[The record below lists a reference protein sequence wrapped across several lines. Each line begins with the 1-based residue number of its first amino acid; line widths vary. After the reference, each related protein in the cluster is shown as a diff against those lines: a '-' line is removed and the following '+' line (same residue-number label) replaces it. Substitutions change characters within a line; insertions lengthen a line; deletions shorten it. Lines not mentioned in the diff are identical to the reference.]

1 MSVMVSDR
9 HSVKEAIEEAITVSR
24 ENVTYTHIG
33 DLGGLEVLQANY
45 HHQTFSR
52 HSHENFCIGLIDE
65 GAQSFYRTGGEHV
78 APSGWITLVNAD
90 DIHTGS
96 AASENG
102 WSYQAMYPS
111 ESLLM
116 SLSRDLKTP
125 SGSAPYFPNAVIND
139 PYLAAQLRLAFTLL
153 KTSEN
158 KLLKESILFSALT
171 ILMMRHG
178 KTRVEASP
186 LLKVQSQIL
195 IVKSFLDDYP
205 EENVSLLELSSLV
218 SLSPYYLV
226 RQFQKATGFPP
237 HAYQIQARLRKSRSL
252 LKYGHSISET
262 AMMLG
267 FHDQSHFHRH
277 FKKSM
282 GVTPKQ
288 YIKTL

>member
-1 MSVMVSDR
+1 
-9 HSVKEAIEEAITVSR
+9 
-24 ENVTYTHIG
+24 
-33 DLGGLEVLQANY
+33 
-45 HHQTFSR
+45 
-52 HSHENFCIGLIDE
+52 
-65 GAQSFYRTGGEHV
+65 
-78 APSGWITLVNAD
+78 
-90 DIHTGS
+90 
-96 AASENG
+96 
-102 WSYQAMYPS
+102 
-111 ESLLM
+111 
-116 SLSRDLKTP
+116 
-125 SGSAPYFPNAVIND
+125 
-139 PYLAAQLRLAFTLL
+139 
-153 KTSEN
+153 
-158 KLLKESILFSALT
+158 
-171 ILMMRHG
+171 MRHG

-252 LKYGHSISET
+252 LKYGHSISDT